1 MVEKY
6 ITELLYK
13 HDCVVVAGLGGF
25 ILNYKNAV
33 IDEATGIIKPPSK
46 ELAFNSS
53 LSKDDGLLCS
63 YIALRRNI
71 SFNDAKSYVDAFVKS
86 LYCRLALKENVY
98 LSGLGNFSFD
108 EDENIVF
115 DVQPGANFYT
125 DYIYLSNYQ
134 LDRVACDDVPLSQGG
149 KYIPIYK
156 RPAIKYAA
164 SILLI
169 LGVGTVSY
177 LGADYYLKHELRAGF
192 GVKSQE
198 KTNVVEKQDA
208 ELEKASTISIVSADK
223 PLEETVEVKESVDA
237 VELVAAQPSEV
248 QSMEIAET
256 PVKEDK
262 LTVESSVTDVVEDNS
277 IVIAKGDV
285 VRHYI
290 VVASYPYRQS
300 EEAKRH
306 AARLQA
312 RGYDLAGVIE
322 AEGRNR
328 VVVYGSDGF
337 VETENMLETIRQDV
351 SSSAWILSY

>member
-6 ITELLYK
+6 IAELLYK

-33 IDEATGIIKPPSK
+33 IDETTGIMKPPSK
-46 ELAFNSS
+46 ELAFNAS

-108 EDENIVF
+108 EEENIVF

-134 LDRVACDDVPLSQGG
+134 LDRVVCDEVPVSQTG

-169 LGVGTVSY
+169 LGIGAVSY
-177 LGADYYLKHELRAGF
+177 FGADYYLQHEFKAGF

-198 KTNVVEKQDA
+198 KTNVVEKQDVVPEQVSVVDAQAAAQTVVAPEEVVEVA
-208 ELEKASTISIVSADK
+208 ESVTPQSHQLQAVMVEKPV
-223 PLEETVEVKESVDA
+223 LEEKVA
-237 VELVAAQPSEV
+237 VEETSAEAAE
-248 QSMEIAET
+248 
-256 PVKEDK
+256 
-262 LTVESSVTDVVEDNS
+262 VVEDS
-277 IVIAKGDV
+277 DLLVVKGDV
-285 VRHYI
+285 ERHYI
-290 VVASYPYRQS
+290 VVASYPRKQS
-300 EEAKRH
+300 AEAKRH
-306 AARLQA
+306 AMRLQS
-312 RGYDLAGVIE
+312 RGYELAGVIE
-322 AEGRNR
+322 ADGRNR
-328 VVVYGSDGF
+328 VVVYGADRL
-337 VETENMLETIRQDV
+337 VEAESVLETIRQDV
-351 SSSAWILSY
+351 SPSAWILSY